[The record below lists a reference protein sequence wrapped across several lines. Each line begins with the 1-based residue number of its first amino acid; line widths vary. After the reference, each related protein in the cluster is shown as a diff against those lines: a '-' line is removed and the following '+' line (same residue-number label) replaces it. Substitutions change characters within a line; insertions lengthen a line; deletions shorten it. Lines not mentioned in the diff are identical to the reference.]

1 MDFTFKSTGRESID
15 VLSEKIDKIVDT
27 EKVPVGIRTPVRPG
41 TGTDGFFGMT
51 YLLEDQMADNLRN
64 LIQTNHGERLG
75 NYNLGA
81 NLRPLSIEILG
92 KASFESEAMN
102 RISSAV
108 SQNMPFIS
116 LTSMSIQ
123 RVPSDMSQGDLPQVI
138 IVVDYAI
145 PKRKVK
151 KKRIEVIITL
161 AG

>member
-15 VLSEKIDKIVDT
+15 VLSEKIDKIADN
-27 EKVPVGIRTPVRPG
+27 EKAPIGIRTPVRPG
-41 TGTDGFFGMT
+41 VGTDGFFGMT
-51 YLLEDQMADNLRN
+51 YLLEDQLADNFRN

-75 NYNLGA
+75 KYNFGA

-108 SQNMPFIS
+108 SKHMPFIS

-123 RVPSDMSQGDLPQVI
+123 RVPADISPGELPQVV

-145 PKRKVK
+145 PNRKVK